1 MLEKY
6 LIQSQNCTLESDA
19 FWIGANDAL
28 TENHFQWVNGHPV
41 EFEYWF
47 PGWHGNGHLNKQPSD
62 DGFSNEDCVEIR
74 RIFHNLNK
82 GTSVAEHFFWND
94 RKCNTRNPY
103 ICQISKFDDDQSTVL
118 PPTVQSYMFYLN
130 SSQPDVMIKS
140 PGFPE
145 HYPMLSDINYTIIV
159 PTGYNVA
166 VRFNHFNIESSDST
180 EEHKTTCGDW
190 NTKLKKMTWVSETNI
205 AVLRF
210 RSDKSIYRSGFS
222 LKASI
227 YKYDNCDSLN
237 GTAFYLRPATCIQP
251 FLTEVSYQK
260 AIDWC
265 AGLEA
270 NLLLNLSVTAAYL
283 ISNFAVMSKNQAVNA
298 NESIFIWSNTDTK
311 YKGDACE
318 VMQITPGR
326 GTVQPRISVQT
337 VQCEIKASFVCA
349 ESILETKIQETTVNC
364 TSYTGEISMIKD
376 ESIHYN
382 NNRIKHFQFQAP
394 KYHRIVL
401 EITFL
406 DLEFQSNCL
415 YDALIFRGFKNV
427 TSLCGNMTYN
437 VPKYYISLS
446 NNASITFKTDESV
459 LGHGFHFKW
468 IYVNTINCFD
478 VQSYGSFGIIK
489 SFNFL
494 IPFMD
499 EHFCCSDINTPT
511 GSRLILHVV
520 YSRFSAENSC
530 VSVIFTPD
538 GKSKQFCGHKH
549 FRYGSETIISSNN
562 SINLCLHSKQLL
574 HKDGFQGN
582 YYIDYSP
589 TPTIVAA
596 KQLQPNSSG
605 EIVSPHYP
613 DFPPLNIVQITSL
626 AAPIGYRIDLNMS
639 TYVLKVNGN
648 CSLSTVEII
657 DETLGK
663 FNTIALKN
671 SSCTSGGQEQ
681 VVIQS
686 NLNKLKII
694 FKVDEENADRSLT
707 KYSATF
713 SVKPD
718 IDYLLKTN
726 RYPNTPF
733 AKCSNTSCLNGGYC
747 QNVSTEEYI
756 CNCPVHFTGMF
767 CQVSWCDLPVCIHGT
782 CILDHDGYS
791 CDCYKDYWGQ
801 NCDITSAAC
810 AAMVCSGNG
819 VCIEDAISGKPCS
832 CNKEWTG
839 RNCSFFEK
847 PLISTQSKRTLM
859 DEPIWIGMIT
869 VLILLILFGLLLLA
883 RRRCSRYFKCC
894 EDTDEILKK
903 QAENA
908 IPAHKN
914 YTPSTQGTPTGTST
928 SALKFKFE
936 EEDSSNFLKV
946 ESQNDME
953 PFHTPPID
961 VENFGAAVRLFD
973 AYNSKSEKRCAE
985 KQHSILGYENQQ
997 SSGIVDGTLQF
1008 LQLDTE
1014 VLSSDNETYSKFM
1027 PFSNPELR
1035 KSLSSLPI
1043 SQKERT
1049 STFVKSNS
1057 VQADFSSATHCYP
1070 HIVIVNDTSY
1080 ENLDDAGLFAENDD
1094 IPKMTRERKKSI
1106 QRQKT
1111 LDDLD
1116 AQKKREVFA
1125 SKSKTSSTMLDIPPF
1140 ESHLAQRRLKCNHEL
1155 ARRSPSITPTSFESD
1170 PTYRYNRRHR
1180 LKSAADSS
1188 EDEIDRFMNRSFCSQ
1203 PDRLQEMVNEC
1214 KCCGIERV
1222 RPKRSKYLRMSR
1234 KKSQQHTHSV
1244 TSERSSSCEKR
1255 RHRRHP
1261 RVSSLNDVGYHKR
1274 DPVSRHAL
1282 SIPYENSES
1291 AKRVSLH
1298 IMEENQID
1306 NDEYRKMP
1314 VRKSRSNDLNLNKTP
1329 SANQVSDDG
1338 SPFRKRSHSFHSET
1352 SDTKKNR
1359 NPDDLLNNDQK
1370 AGPSFYLGNEN
1381 QEQEKSKTLEHSTT
1395 DLAVVSTSSALSVT
1409 DTDTGFSSSSPWR
1422 ETTDENVAEKLRI
1435 HSLKD
1440 SAYQTKQSSVERH
1453 PYEGPK
1459 NSYENPDDIKIN
1471 DRIDMTNKLQQAAK
1485 RLIMYEKNSQFSKD
1499 SAFTNTF
1506 SETED
1511 TDSDK
1516 SPRELHP
1523 PLRPRTSNFSLH
1535 PKLYPLEQVSEE
1547 GDSHTP
1553 ESATINDDTNTQSLF
1568 TEDIEMKEFVV

>member
-1 MLEKY
+1 MTGRRNYFLADIRGDIESPGFPKLYPDNYNATYIIFSIHTFIHLQFQSFNLESSYRGMCFDAVSVISDKTDILCGAFQTEELETLYFVSVTGKLAVTFSTDNKIGHSGFRFIYFTVDKHECNKTLTLTNDNITSIAYPKLYFPWMYCVISIRLPSEFRIQLTIKDMDIPMKTNGECLNDSLQIISGNSTDTLCGNSSEYSSEQLFYQSSLSEVDIIFTSDYLHEGRGFWIEYSSHVPCSNKTFVNTSGNVYSDNYPNKYSNNQDCFYIIQLSETNGLLELVFESFYTEAVNDAFLRGDLCNLDYLEIHIDDKVERICEYSFEIVRNPLTWEESQNDCQHKGGFLVAITDIDTQLMLEKY
-6 LIQSQNCTLESDA
+6 LIQSQNCTLELDA

-62 DGFSNEDCVEIR
+62 DGFSEEDCVEIR
-74 RIFHNLNK
+74 RTFHNLNK

-94 RKCNTRNPY
+94 RKCTTRNPY
-103 ICQISKFDDDQSTVL
+103 ICQISKFDDNQSTVL

-130 SSQPDVMIKS
+130 SSQPDVMIES

-166 VRFNHFNIESSDST
+166 VRFNHFNIESSDSCIYDNLTLASVVRT

-222 LKASI
+222 LTASI
-227 YKYDNCDSLN
+227 YKCD
-237 GTAFYLRPATCIQP
+237 T
-251 FLTEVSYQK
+251 
-260 AIDWC
+260 
-265 AGLEA
+265 
-270 NLLLNLSVTAAYL
+270 
-283 ISNFAVMSKNQAVNA
+283 
-298 NESIFIWSNTDTK
+298 
-311 YKGDACE
+311 CE
-318 VMQITPGR
+318 VMQLIPAR
-326 GTVQPRISVQT
+326 GKGQPIISVQS
-337 VQCEIKASFVCA
+337 VQCEIKASFVCVLY
-349 ESILETKIQETTVNC
+349 IPETKIQETTVNC

-376 ESIHYN
+376 DSIHYD
-382 NNRIKHFQFQAP
+382 NNRIRQFQFQAP

-406 DLEFQSNCL
+406 DLEFQSDCL
-415 YDALIFRGFKNV
+415 YDALIFRGFKN
-427 TSLCGNMTYN
+427 
-437 VPKYYISLS
+437 
-446 NNASITFKTDESV
+446 
-459 LGHGFHFKW
+459 
-468 IYVNTINCFD
+468 
-478 VQSYGSFGIIK
+478 
-489 SFNFL
+489 
-494 IPFMD
+494 
-499 EHFCCSDINTPT
+499 
-511 GSRLILHVV
+511 
-520 YSRFSAENSC
+520 
-530 VSVIFTPD
+530 
-538 GKSKQFCGHKH
+538 
-549 FRYGSETIISSNN
+549 
-562 SINLCLHSKQLL
+562 
-574 HKDGFQGN
+574 
-582 YYIDYSP
+582 DYSP

-613 DFPPLNIVQITSL
+613 DFPPLKIVQITSL

-639 TYVLKVNGN
+639 TYVSKVNGN
-648 CSLSTVEII
+648 C
-657 DETLGK
+657 
-663 FNTIALKN
+663 
-671 SSCTSGGQEQ
+671 
-681 VVIQS
+681 
-686 NLNKLKII
+686 
-694 FKVDEENADRSLT
+694 
-707 KYSATF
+707 
-713 SVKPD
+713 
-718 IDYLLKTN
+718 
-726 RYPNTPF
+726 
-733 AKCSNTSCLNGGYC
+733 
-747 QNVSTEEYI
+747 
-756 CNCPVHFTGMF
+756 
-767 CQVSWCDLPVCIHGT
+767 
-782 CILDHDGYS
+782 
-791 CDCYKDYWGQ
+791 
-801 NCDITSAAC
+801 
-810 AAMVCSGNG
+810 
-819 VCIEDAISGKPCS
+819 
-832 CNKEWTG
+832 
-839 RNCSFFEK
+839 RNCSFYEK

-869 VLILLILFGLLLLA
+869 VLILLILFGLLLLT

-985 KQHSILGYENQQ
+985 KQLSILGYENQQ

-1035 KSLSSLPI
+1035 KSLSSLPV

-1057 VQADFSSATHCYP
+1057 VQADFSSVTHCYP

-1080 ENLDDAGLFAENDD
+1080 ENLDDAENDD
-1094 IPKMTRERKKSI
+1094 IPKLTRERKKSI

-1116 AQKKREVFA
+1116 AQRKREVFA

-1140 ESHLAQRRLKCNHEL
+1140 ESHLAQRRIKCNHEL

-1170 PTYRYNRRHR
+1170 PSYRYNRRYR
-1180 LKSAADSS
+1180 IKSGADSS

-1203 PDRLQEMVNEC
+1203 PDRLQETVNEC

-1222 RPKRSKYLRMSR
+1222 RPKRPKYLRMSR
-1234 KKSQQHTHSV
+1234 KKSQQHIHSV
-1244 TSERSSSCEKR
+1244 TSDRSSSCEKR

-1274 DPVSRHAL
+1274 DHVSRHAL

-1352 SDTKKNR
+1352 SDTKKTH

-1370 AGPSFYLGNEN
+1370 SGPSFYLGNEN

-1459 NSYENPDDIKIN
+1459 NSYENPEDMKIN
-1471 DRIDMTNKLQQAAK
+1471 
-1485 RLIMYEKNSQFSKD
+1485 E
-1499 SAFTNTF
+1499 
-1506 SETED
+1506 
-1511 TDSDK
+1511 
-1516 SPRELHP
+1516 
-1523 PLRPRTSNFSLH
+1523 
-1535 PKLYPLEQVSEE
+1535 
-1547 GDSHTP
+1547 
-1553 ESATINDDTNTQSLF
+1553 
-1568 TEDIEMKEFVV
+1568 